1 MYEAHRPAWVEVN
14 VDHMVHNIQEVK
26 RVIRPG
32 TRICAVIKADGYKL
46 GVIKAAEIYMAN
58 GADMLSVAML
68 DEALEIRK
76 HFKNYEI
83 LVLGYTPIEMY
94 DQAVENDI
102 ILTIYDMNHGILLNK
117 EAEKLG
123 KNAKVHL
130 KLETGMNRLGFL
142 PVDASI
148 KEIATLYQLPNL
160 MLEGIFTHLA
170 RADETDKI
178 WAYKQKGIFDDFYE
192 KLTDIGVKIPVRH
205 LSNSAAIIDL
215 PDFNYEMVRPGIML
229 TGLYPSDEVNKNNV
243 SLKLAFKLKANLAFV
258 KPIKKGDGVS
268 YGHRF
273 VSDRD
278 MTVGTLPIGYADGFT
293 RMLSDK
299 MVVSVKGISCKI
311 LGRICMDQCIIDLSE
326 VSDSAIGDEV
336 ILYGDGSEN
345 ARTPDQVAKMIGTIN
360 YEIITMLDR
369 RLPRVYLT
377 NGEVAEVNN
386 YLV

>member
-46 GVIKAAEIYMAN
+46 GVIKAAEIYMAY

-117 EAEKLG
+117 VAEKLG
-123 KNAKVHL
+123 KNVKVHI

-160 MLEGIFTHLA
+160 ILEGIFTHLA
-170 RADETDKI
+170 RADETDKT

-311 LGRICMDQCIIDLSE
+311 LGRICMDQCVIDLSE

-377 NGEVAEVNN
+377 NGEITEIKN